1 MCRAGCFGPLT
12 WLAHRAVAEA
22 DDTEPAVVAT
32 AMYDAWVNSG
42 GTARALIENG
52 DMHLCDQFER
62 DAMWYMN
69 LCMHH
74 TDCARAILADLEL
87 VQTHTNYPKVMRALL
102 EISTRDDI
110 FVKSECTVMTF
121 VVWIW
126 RWPQKLGDTQGA
138 EVFHEA
144 IVKRFI
150 AKNLVSAG
158 KALRSRHAPG
168 PPARRGLSSHVRLVD
183 VGTNTIRY
191 TIAFRLTF
199 NIFLNHK

>member
-12 WLAHRAVAEA
+12 RLAHRAVAEA

-42 GTARALIENG
+42 GTARALIEKG

-110 FVKSECTVMTF
+110 FVKSECTVMMSWCGYGVGARSSGTHKERRCF
-121 VVWIW
+121 TKPSSNDSLQKIW
-126 RWPQKLGDTQGA
+126 
-138 EVFHEA
+138 
-144 IVKRFI
+144 
-150 AKNLVSAG
+150 
-158 KALRSRHAPG
+158 
-168 PPARRGLSSHVRLVD
+168 
-183 VGTNTIRY
+183 
-191 TIAFRLTF
+191 
-199 NIFLNHK
+199 